1 MNRSMLIAA
10 GAAVAVGAALIYIS
24 RKGALG
30 TGQAIGQAIGDGAA
44 GVVVG
49 LGETIGIPA
58 TDADRCRRAMAEGNG
73 LDASLYC
80 PAPDYLRW
88 ELSGRP
94 KP

>member
-30 TGQAIGQAIGDGAA
+30 AGQAIGQAIGDVPA
-44 GVVVG
+44 GLVVG
-49 LGETIGIPA
+49 IGETIGLPA
-58 TDADRCRRAMAEGNG
+58 TDADRCRRAMTEGDG
-73 LDASLYC
+73 IAASVYC